1 MRTKT
6 TKRKPVLA
14 HKKIAGK
21 SSRGGCT
28 DQLIVISQ
36 DNQTDMVPKPFVN
49 KMRRVKRLPV
59 VSAPDEKQEE
69 NTNAAKDLIKVKA
82 SRRHSVSFWRIRLSN
97 SRHCWLCFH
106 LHTKCWWRCSN
117 GLLSNP
123 GFYENSL
130 WFISFC
136 QNLSA
141 RFEGDKGGVMYMF
154 VFFSLPCGNLK
165 QEVIQG

>member
-69 NTNAAKDLIKVKA
+69 NTNAAKDLIKLKA
-82 SRRHSVSFWRIRLSN
+82 SRRHSVSF
-97 SRHCWLCFH
+97 
-106 LHTKCWWRCSN
+106 
-117 GLLSNP
+117 
-123 GFYENSL
+123 
-130 WFISFC
+130 
-136 QNLSA
+136 
-141 RFEGDKGGVMYMF
+141 
-154 VFFSLPCGNLK
+154 
-165 QEVIQG
+165 